1 MQSTGV
7 PATTRLTV
15 DVWADVLCP
24 WCYLGERRLD
34 TAIASYPH
42 AAHIALRVHSF
53 QLDPDAPTKAVP
65 TLEYLAGKYGV
76 GQAQARADSGCIGL
90 CGRSA
95 MTSVVRRRAQLVPAP
110 PRARG

>member
-34 TAIASYPH
+34 TAIASSPH
-42 AAHIALRVHSF
+42 AAHIDLRAHSF
-53 QLDPDAPTKAVP
+53 QLDPDAPTKAVL

-76 GQAQARADSGCIGL
+76 GTGTGAGHGGGHGAASGD
-90 CGRSA
+90 
-95 MTSVVRRRAQLVPAP
+95 
-110 PRARG
+110 